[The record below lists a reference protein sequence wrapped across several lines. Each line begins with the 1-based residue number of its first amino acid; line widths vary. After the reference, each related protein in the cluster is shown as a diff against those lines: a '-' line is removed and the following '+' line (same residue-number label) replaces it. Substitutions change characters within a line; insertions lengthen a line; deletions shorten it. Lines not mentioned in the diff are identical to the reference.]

1 MMSASLSVPVP
12 AVLSSGTMNWIGYF
26 GFSHSALA
34 VLRIGMPGALSFKRV
49 KNTDTPG
56 SVVAVWTTD
65 NARHRQRI
73 RGCDNRAEACH
84 FTCDNL

>member
-1 MMSASLSVPVP
+1 MPSSLSAAAP
-12 AVLSSGTMNWIGYF
+12 AGLPSGTMGWIGYVS
-26 GFSHSALA
+26 FSHSALA

-65 NARHRQRI
+65 NARHRRRI